1 MTDGER
7 IELKVHQE
15 FVKIG
20 NDKEKELVLERLA

>member
-7 IELKVHQE
+7 IELKVYQE

-20 NDKEKELVLERLA
+20 NDKEKEFVLERLP